1 MQQPVAQQAADR
13 IRAAR
18 DAQVV
23 SVDTERVREAP
34 PLQFDLGTLQEVCS
48 KQLGLDVQETLDI
61 AQALYETYKA
71 TTYPRSDSGYLPESM
86 LAEVPTVLNSLVKTD
101 PSLRTLIERLNRQQ
115 RSRAWNDGKVSAHHG
130 IIPTL
135 EPANLSAMNEK
146 ELAVY
151 RVIRA
156 HYLAQF
162 LPHHEFDRTVAQFS
176 CGSQS
181 LAAVGKQIAVSGWRE
196 VLATPGPDDADGE
209 DAQRSQVLPALH
221 AGLSCP
227 VSKVDLKALKTLPP
241 KPYTQGEL
249 IKAMKTVAKFVTD
262 PRLKQKLRDT
272 TGIGTEATRANII
285 NGLIGRGYLVKKG
298 RAVRASDAAFT
309 LIDAVPSAIADPG
322 TTAVWEQALDMIE
335 AGQMALDTFIEKQSV
350 WVGQLVQQYRGA
362 TLSLKLPPA
371 PACPQCGAPM
381 QQRTGK
387 SGAFWSCSRYP
398 DCKGTLPIESPTG
411 RRSAPRKRR
420 AASRA
425 S

>member
-1 MQQPVAQQAADR
+1 MADESPSTVAEMWIFSRPLNSGEKPAQPVLTFSA
-13 IRAAR
+13 
-18 DAQVV
+18 
-23 SVDTERVREAP
+23 
-34 PLQFDLGTLQEVCS
+34 
-48 KQLGLDVQETLDI
+48 LDI
-61 AQALYETYKA
+61 E
-71 TTYPRSDSGYLPESM
+71 
-86 LAEVPTVLNSLVKTD
+86 
-101 PSLRTLIERLNRQQ
+101 RTG
-115 RSRAWNDGKVSAHHG
+115 A
-130 IIPTL
+130 
-135 EPANLSAMNEK
+135 ANLGQ
-146 ELAVY
+146 LFQYIPAVTSY
-151 RVIRA
+151 
-156 HYLAQF
+156 
-162 LPHHEFDRTVAQFS
+162 
-176 CGSQS
+176 
-181 LAAVGKQIAVSGWRE
+181 
-196 VLATPGPDDADGE
+196 
-209 DAQRSQVLPALH
+209 
-221 AGLSCP
+221 
-227 VSKVDLKALKTLPP
+227 
-241 KPYTQGEL
+241 
-249 IKAMKTVAKFVTD
+249 
-262 PRLKQKLRDT
+262 T

-420 AASRA
+420 AASKA

>member
-1 MQQPVAQQAADR
+1 MYPDPELVVPDRSKSLLDGAIAPWNTRFASFRLQQ
-13 IRAAR
+13 
-18 DAQVV
+18 
-23 SVDTERVREAP
+23 
-34 PLQFDLGTLQEVCS
+34 
-48 KQLGLDVQETLDI
+48 
-61 AQALYETYKA
+61 
-71 TTYPRSDSGYLPESM
+71 
-86 LAEVPTVLNSLVKTD
+86 
-101 PSLRTLIERLNRQQ
+101 
-115 RSRAWNDGKVSAHHG
+115 
-130 IIPTL
+130 
-135 EPANLSAMNEK
+135 
-146 ELAVY
+146 
-151 RVIRA
+151 
-156 HYLAQF
+156 
-162 LPHHEFDRTVAQFS
+162 
-176 CGSQS
+176 
-181 LAAVGKQIAVSGWRE
+181 LAAVGKQIAVTGWRE
-196 VLATPGPDDADGE
+196 VLATPGSDDADGE

-227 VSKVDLKALKTLPP
+227 VGKVDLKALKTLPP

-398 DCKGTLPIESPTG
+398 DCGYIKKDGPPPPDPLPFDVTCPKNRDG
-411 RRSAPRKRR
+411 HLVPRKRR
-420 AASRA
+420 AASKA

>member
-1 MQQPVAQQAADR
+1 
-13 IRAAR
+13 
-18 DAQVV
+18 
-23 SVDTERVREAP
+23 
-34 PLQFDLGTLQEVCS
+34 
-48 KQLGLDVQETLDI
+48 
-61 AQALYETYKA
+61 
-71 TTYPRSDSGYLPESM
+71 
-86 LAEVPTVLNSLVKTD
+86 
-101 PSLRTLIERLNRQQ
+101 
-115 RSRAWNDGKVSAHHG
+115 
-130 IIPTL
+130 
-135 EPANLSAMNEK
+135 
-146 ELAVY
+146 
-151 RVIRA
+151 
-156 HYLAQF
+156 
-162 LPHHEFDRTVAQFS
+162 
-176 CGSQS
+176 
-181 LAAVGKQIAVSGWRE
+181 
-196 VLATPGPDDADGE
+196 
-209 DAQRSQVLPALH
+209 
-221 AGLSCP
+221 
-227 VSKVDLKALKTLPP
+227 
-241 KPYTQGEL
+241 
-249 IKAMKTVAKFVTD
+249 MKTVAKFVTD

>member
-1 MQQPVAQQAADR
+1 
-13 IRAAR
+13 
-18 DAQVV
+18 
-23 SVDTERVREAP
+23 
-34 PLQFDLGTLQEVCS
+34 
-48 KQLGLDVQETLDI
+48 
-61 AQALYETYKA
+61 
-71 TTYPRSDSGYLPESM
+71 
-86 LAEVPTVLNSLVKTD
+86 
-101 PSLRTLIERLNRQQ
+101 
-115 RSRAWNDGKVSAHHG
+115 
-130 IIPTL
+130 
-135 EPANLSAMNEK
+135 
-146 ELAVY
+146 
-151 RVIRA
+151 
-156 HYLAQF
+156 
-162 LPHHEFDRTVAQFS
+162 
-176 CGSQS
+176 
-181 LAAVGKQIAVSGWRE
+181 
-196 VLATPGPDDADGE
+196 
-209 DAQRSQVLPALH
+209 
-221 AGLSCP
+221 
-227 VSKVDLKALKTLPP
+227 
-241 KPYTQGEL
+241 
-249 IKAMKTVAKFVTD
+249 MKTVAKFVTA
-262 PRLKQKLRDT
+262 PRLNQKLRDT

-411 RRSAPRKRR
+411 RRSPPRKRR
-420 AASRA
+420 AASKA

>member
-1 MQQPVAQQAADR
+1 M
-13 IRAAR
+13 
-18 DAQVV
+18 
-23 SVDTERVREAP
+23 
-34 PLQFDLGTLQEVCS
+34 
-48 KQLGLDVQETLDI
+48 
-61 AQALYETYKA
+61 
-71 TTYPRSDSGYLPESM
+71 
-86 LAEVPTVLNSLVKTD
+86 
-101 PSLRTLIERLNRQQ
+101 
-115 RSRAWNDGKVSAHHG
+115 
-130 IIPTL
+130 
-135 EPANLSAMNEK
+135 
-146 ELAVY
+146 
-151 RVIRA
+151 
-156 HYLAQF
+156 
-162 LPHHEFDRTVAQFS
+162 
-176 CGSQS
+176 
-181 LAAVGKQIAVSGWRE
+181 
-196 VLATPGPDDADGE
+196 LATPGPDDADGE

-227 VSKVDLKALKTLPP
+227 VGKVDLKALKTLPP

-350 WVGQLVQQYRGA
+350 WLGQLVQQYRGA

-420 AASRA
+420 AASKA